1 MKLRR
6 HSYSA
11 PGRLCLDRLE
21 RATKHLGLRVSSLSR
36 AVSASNLSASS
47 TMRENRCS
55 RCHRYK
61 RDPPSPDLGHEGS
74 HAESKCRLD
83 HHPLP
88 CDHVDESGAPCS
100 YVLNFDSNAPPEG
113 AVDTG
118 ILEDKLTAQSL
129 EMNQIKAD
137 MLNMRQMMESMRL
150 PASTTA
156 SLSMG
161 VSTGMTTATTTT
173 SSQLGPRSSL
183 LQTPVSAAVPSL
195 GQGSLHDEAQNLI
208 LRNATVSQAGNGLP
222 GYFGPNMK
230 DIQQD
235 TSIASEVQRQLAAI
249 IAATPALQK
258 VVAGQPAT
266 PAVTQYRDA
275 RQQKLPL
282 ATGGL
287 PPGSHSHVAF
297 QAIQAGARGAV
308 SDQELNLLDMDSML
322 GLTVREKQYRP
333 HEFASRGN
341 FFYAKNIN
349 DRNITLPLYVYG
361 YLKHCII
368 LLSGLVP
375 VAEGEVMARLTHLMN
390 VMEITS
396 NNSTLNDFDHSAW
409 NLGRGYGDR
418 VFNDIQ
424 QGLRNWTELPQNILP
439 DVFLHVKDMVD
450 MQNRKKDTTMGRGG
464 RGGGGNGNNGRGRG
478 GAGKERGSEKGGNE
492 KTLVC
497 TTYNDFFTGSGC
509 AYEYNNQRKCN
520 YEHFCSKC
528 FTNTGNKANHKA
540 RFCTEA
546 ASTVAVP
553 TTSG

>member
-1 MKLRR
+1 
-6 HSYSA
+6 
-11 PGRLCLDRLE
+11 
-21 RATKHLGLRVSSLSR
+21 
-36 AVSASNLSASS
+36 
-47 TMRENRCS
+47 MRENRCT

-61 RDPPSPDLGHEGS
+61 KDPPSSDLGHEGS

-83 HHPLP
+83 HHPSP
-88 CDHVDESGAPCS
+88 CDHVDENGALCS
-100 YVLNFDSNAPPEG
+100 YVPNTVPG
-113 AVDTG
+113 AQGESAGNTG
-118 ILEDKLTAQSL
+118 DMEDKLTAQSL
-129 EMNQIKAD
+129 EMNQLKAD
-137 MLNMRQMMESMRL
+137 MLNMRQMVESMRL

-173 SSQLGPRSSL
+173 SSQYVPRPSL
-183 LQTPVSAAVPSL
+183 LLTPASGA
-195 GQGSLHDEAQNLI
+195 GSLAPSSGQFSLHNEAQDLI
-208 LRNATVSQAGNGLP
+208 TKNAKNNQSASSLP
-222 GYFGPNMK
+222 GYSGPTMK

-235 TSIASEVQRQLAAI
+235 ASIASEVQRQLAAI

-258 VVAGQPAT
+258 VVAGQPDT
-266 PAVTQYRDA
+266 PAVTQYRDS
-275 RQQKLPL
+275 RHQKLPL

-287 PPGSHSHVAF
+287 PPISHPHVAF

-409 NLGRGYGDR
+409 SLGRGYGDR

-424 QGLRNWTELPQNILP
+424 QGLRTWTEMPQNILP

-450 MQNRKKDTTMGRGG
+450 MQNKKKDTAARGG
-464 RGGGGNGNNGRGRG
+464 RGGGGGGKGRG
-478 GAGKERGSEKGGNE
+478 GAGAGKDRSEKGGNE
-492 KTLVC
+492 RLVC
-497 TTYNDFFTGSGC
+497 TSYNDFFTGSGC

-528 FTNTGNKANHKA
+528 FTSTGTKATHKA

>member
-1 MKLRR
+1 M
-6 HSYSA
+6 
-11 PGRLCLDRLE
+11 
-21 RATKHLGLRVSSLSR
+21 
-36 AVSASNLSASS
+36 SNLSALSA
-47 TMRENRCS
+47 MRENRCS

-61 RDPPSPDLGHEGS
+61 KDPPSPDLGHEGS

-83 HHPLP
+83 HHPSP
-88 CDHVDESGAPCS
+88 CDHLDEGGAPCS
-100 YVLNFDSNAPPEG
+100 YLSDSDPNAPLDG
-113 AVDTG
+113 APDARVF
-118 ILEDKLTAQSL
+118 EDKLTAQSL
-129 EMNQIKAD
+129 EMDQLRAD

-156 SLSMG
+156 SLNMG
-161 VSTGMTTATTTT
+161 VAAAMTTATTTT
-173 SSQLGPRSSL
+173 PSQHAPRSSL
-183 LQTPVSAAVPSL
+183 LQPPATGAGYLAPDIA
-195 GQGSLHDEAQNLI
+195 QRSLHDEAQNLI
-208 LRNATVSQAGNGLP
+208 TRNTSSSQAGNSLP
-222 GYFGPNMK
+222 GYGGPTMK
-230 DIQQD
+230 DLQHD
-235 TSIASEVQRQLAAI
+235 ASIASEVQRQLAAI

-258 VVAGQPAT
+258 VVAGQPDT
-266 PAVTQYRDA
+266 PAVTQYRDT

-287 PPGSHSHVAF
+287 PSGSHAHVAF
-297 QAIQAGARGAV
+297 QAIQTGARGAV
-308 SDQELNLLDMDSML
+308 SDQELNLNLLDMDSML

-424 QGLRNWTELPQNILP
+424 QGLRNWSELPQNILP

-450 MQNRKKDTTMGRGG
+450 MQNRKKDTMGRGG
-464 RGGGGNGNNGRGRG
+464 RGGTSRGRG
-478 GAGKERGSEKGGNE
+478 GTGGNKERASEKGGNE
-492 KTLVC
+492 KPMVC
-497 TTYNDFFTGSGC
+497 TSYNDFFTGSGC

-528 FTNTGNKANHKA
+528 FSNTGNKITHKA
-540 RFCTEA
+540 RFCTDSSSA
-546 ASTVAVP
+546 TVVP